1 MEVSWPL
8 GRNKSMKRMVG
19 LGMLMERR
27 EVLSLH
33 SVAYA
38 EDGAAV
44 WLTYKLLEAGGRYG
58 VLCYR
63 EGVEQAGRPWA
74 AAAVEDVFCSREQA
88 EGVLRRLAGRQVA
101 PAHLADVIWEM

>member
-1 MEVSWPL
+1 
-8 GRNKSMKRMVG
+8 MKRMVG

-33 SVAYA
+33 SVACA
-38 EDGAAV
+38 EDGTAV

-63 EGVEQAGRPWA
+63 EMFFAAG
-74 AAAVEDVFCSREQA
+74 SRRS
-88 EGVLRRLAGRQVA
+88 GCCGGWRGGRWPRRTWRT
-101 PAHLADVIWEM
+101 

>member
-1 MEVSWPL
+1 MEVSWPR

-19 LGMLMERR
+19 SGMLVDRR

-44 WLTYKLLEAGGRYG
+44 WLTYKLLEAGDVVYARGFGKFELSEVGGPTRKGR
-58 VLCYR
+58 V
-63 EGVEQAGRPWA
+63 
-74 AAAVEDVFCSREQA
+74 SI
-88 EGVLRRLAGRQVA
+88 VLRVY
-101 PAHLADVIWEM
+101 V

>member
-1 MEVSWPL
+1 
-8 GRNKSMKRMVG
+8 MKRMVG

-33 SVAYA
+33 SVACA
-38 EDGAAV
+38 EDGTAV

-63 EGVEQAGRPWA
+63 EGVDRAGRPWA

-88 EGVLRRLAGRQVA
+88 EGVLWRLAGRQVT
-101 PAHLADVIWEM
+101 PAHLVDLIWEM

>member
-1 MEVSWPL
+1 MEVSWPR

-19 LGMLMERR
+19 SGMLVDRR

-63 EGVEQAGRPWA
+63 EGVDRAGRPWA
-74 AAAVEDVFCSREQA
+74 VAAVEDVFCSREQD
-88 EGVLRRLAGRQVA
+88 RKSTRLNSS
-101 PAHLADVIWEM
+101 H

>member
-1 MEVSWPL
+1 
-8 GRNKSMKRMVG
+8 MKRMVG

-44 WLTYKLLEAGGRYG
+44 WLTYKLLESGGRYG

-63 EGVEQAGRPWA
+63 EGVDR
-74 AAAVEDVFCSREQA
+74 
-88 EGVLRRLAGRQVA
+88 AGRQVA